1 MKFEQKIRLIQVG
14 LVTKIF
20 YEVLARSA
28 LNDFAVVSKV
38 ITTGEFTIVEIA
50 AIKVTFIEITDG
62 GGRSGVWVKSGIIVI
77 RIIEYFSVTELWD
90 IIGG

>member
-62 GGRSGVWVKSGIIVI
+62 GGRSGVWVKKWNHRNPNHRV
-77 RIIEYFSVTELWD
+77 LQCH
-90 IIGG
+90 